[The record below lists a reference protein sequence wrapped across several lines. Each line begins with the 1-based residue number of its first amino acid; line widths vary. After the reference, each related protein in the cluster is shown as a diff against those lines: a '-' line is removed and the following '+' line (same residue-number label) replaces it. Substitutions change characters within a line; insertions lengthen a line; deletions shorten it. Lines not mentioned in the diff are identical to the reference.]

1 VADAGTITRLLHEA
15 DAGDAGASDELM
27 RVVYGELE
35 AMAAGRLRRQFGAQ
49 AGQITL
55 EPAALVNESFL
66 RMAKQEIRYEDRR
79 HFFGIATRIM
89 LEVLIDYRRRKGA
102 LKRGGGDGPITF
114 LIDEAP
120 AVAKMNE
127 TAAAGIEVEQLR
139 DALDELDRLDRRI
152 ADVVRMR
159 IVWGLGNEEIA
170 EVLEVSE
177 STVKADWRFA
187 KAWLGRRLGG

>member
-1 VADAGTITRLLHEA
+1 MRL
-15 DAGDAGASDELM
+15 
-27 RVVYGELE
+27 VYAELE
-35 AMAAGRLRRQFGAQ
+35 AMALGRLRRQFGGR

-102 LKRGGGDGPITF
+102 LKRGGGAHAGAITF
-114 LIDEAP
+114 VIEQ
-120 AVAKMNE
+120 AVAAE
-127 TAAAGIEVEQLR
+127 PRPFAPAGIEVEQLR
-139 DALDELDRLDRRI
+139 AALDELDRLDARI

-159 IVWGLGNEEIA
+159 VVWGLGSGEIA
-170 EVLEVSE
+170 EALAVSE
-177 STVKADWRFA
+177 STVKGDWRFA
-187 KAWLGRRLGG
+187 RAWLAKRLGG